1 MAEVPENPRKTPRQ
15 ARSRATCE
23 AVVEAA
29 ARILETEGAE
39 AFNTNS
45 IARRAGVSIGTLYQ
59 YYPDKQS
66 ILAEL
71 IRRERALLLADFHAI
86 PEHSATPLADMVAA
100 SIRHQF
106 ARPALA
112 LALERLE
119 RGLDLDAETMVLT
132 REIAAIAERL
142 LEGAF
147 GKLDLTSR
155 LDAIAIARALINGA
169 AEGGLPVEGLAE
181 RVLLA
186 VGAYLSAAP

>member
-1 MAEVPENPRKTPRQ
+1 MADIPENPRKTPRQ

-29 ARILETEGAE
+29 ARILEAEGPE
-39 AFNTNS
+39 AFNTNA

-71 IRRERALLLADFHAI
+71 IRRERALLLADLQAI
-86 PEHSATPLADMVAA
+86 PSASDNPLAEMVAA

-119 RGLDLDAETMVLT
+119 RGLDLDAETRALT
-132 REIAAIAERL
+132 SEIAAIADRL
-142 LEGAF
+142 LEDAF
-147 GKLDLTSR
+147 GKVDLTQR
-155 LDAIAIARALINGA
+155 LDAITIARALINGA
-169 AEGGLPVEGLAE
+169 ADGTLPAEALAD
-181 RVLLA
+181 RVLRA
-186 VGAYLSAAP
+186 VAGYLSAAP